1 MGRAPPQA
9 PWGTPPLIFGSR
21 VPNSVTSAF
30 SDACSILSLTATCR
44 RRPPLPQP
52 PPSRPQPPSPA
63 ALCPAPRPQRVTPP
77 AGTAFGVL
85 HLCDPGPGPC
95 SRPSG
100 LARPSP
106 TSLSSLKP
114 TSSCHTHGVHRSI
127 ASTTGGSA
135 TTWACRCAPRPPAWA
150 SGHTH
155 SVTSAKGAG
164 CTPRPPPKGG
174 AGLGCRGL
182 GCQGLGCQGPLPLA
196 SLRRRELS

>member
-9 PWGTPPLIFGSR
+9 PWGTPPLIFGSQ

-85 HLCDPGPGPC
+85 HLCDPGLGPC

-135 TTWACRCAPRPPAWA
+135 TTLRPPAPRV
-150 SGHTH
+150 GLGPHTLRNLCEGRGVH
-155 SVTSAKGAG
+155 PT
-164 CTPRPPPKGG
+164 PPPKGG
-174 AGLGCRGL
+174 RGLGCR
-182 GCQGLGCQGPLPLA
+182 GLGCQGPLPLA